1 MASVAKGFRYG
12 DYLSL
17 AGRRAA
23 DIEKMSPRA
32 RKAYLHRQ
40 LHEVEAQIGSMVDRL
55 TADAEEASEVFAGP
69 EQLLSEQRWS
79 SLFDLGYLMAERE
92 ALAEAIDR
100 L

>member
-1 MASVAKGFRYG
+1 
-12 DYLSL
+12 
-17 AGRRAA
+17 
-23 DIEKMSPRA
+23 
-32 RKAYLHRQ
+32 
-40 LHEVEAQIGSMVDRL
+40 MVDRL